1 MAGPGAPRPC
11 KVLSS
16 GRLTGAAKLTNGR
29 KQFGLRK
36 GYRSDVESGY
46 SLYST
51 DSGDQVETIH
61 NGLDRCAA
69 LLKNILQNEAT
80 GRETIHK
87 QPGKTTSVK
96 ITSKPLLTK
105 GNTSKKKGLNK
116 NSTPAHVRKEIG
128 TCQSLPDN
136 TMSLCRPRI
145 ETTSV
150 GFFVLSFS
158 VVPISNRKLASS
170 TTPSTEK
177 ELSSAAQNQMVQPIH
192 VPCSQHSPVMH
203 PKLCEHVQ
211 TQMSLVTG
219 QPPQNSNEIP
229 TVTPFLN
236 SNHGCQNVTAFN
248 YRLSTS
254 TPALSLQHSANTL
267 STQSDVPVDSGNER
281 VPEMGGPAVCPVVS
295 AAPTTAAQIQS
306 ATALPSVIP
315 CIASGAS
322 SNSTVPTFIPS
333 SSGREMTPNHEQQI
347 KEADLIRCIQAHLA
361 LLQSHEMMNGRT
373 EQKHHHHCSAKH
385 NASSNKEEDTSEEHG
400 EDMVSEEDEL
410 NVLDIA
416 PVRDTSCKTSFVK
429 KVLKSRKESP
439 EETAHK
445 VKTVKYLLGE
455 LRALIMDQDDSEM
468 LRLMSEIEDCISLL
482 PAVVGS
488 TNIQDE
494 IALALQPLRSE
505 NAQLRRRLRILNQ
518 QLTEQ
523 ERSEETSGQSCNYE
537 FSLQSVNMMLQSQ
550 LKESL
555 KGLESLQAKNEELL
569 KIMDSQKE
577 ENKHLAKDI
586 QDKEEK
592 LLENKQQYDI
602 HSTKLKIEVEEA
614 LGNVKSLQ
622 FKLEASEKE
631 NKILAITLRQR
642 DAEVNRLREL
652 TRTLQG
658 SMTKLLSD
666 LTVDNIR
673 PKLEKGLSKSLLE
686 DHEKQMQPD
695 LFPGSTSVMT
705 YLKKLEMDPILTDPE
720 LQFSNKSGELE
731 MRNLAYEKF
740 AAERSK
746 INSTFPEG
754 GTSAP
759 GILLTSLK
767 HDAETVSDSGTLLDD
782 QNKLDETVYIPLTS
796 SASKKQQP
804 ISERTGVLPQSRGAC
819 KMLDYH
825 CELSNSV
832 QQNGCEI
839 AKDPT
844 IQDKLSAGYSVKKT
858 MENAVEVTGDKVKP
872 EGDKVQTRPKGAPSG
887 AAKDFTGKP
896 DQRQTG
902 TYPHIPMLFPKE
914 ISQKKGSEIAGFS
927 SISFDDI
934 SGKSEWS
941 ASSFSTFTSR
951 DEEDF
956 KNSLAALDANIAK
969 LQRTLQNSIMKQ

>member
-1 MAGPGAPRPC
+1 MARPGAPRPC

-36 GYRSDVESGY
+36 GCHSDVESGY

-51 DSGDQVETIH
+51 DSDDQVETIH

-69 LLKNILQNEAT
+69 LLKSILQNEAT

-96 ITSKPLLTK
+96 MTSKPLLTK
-105 GNTSKKKGLNK
+105 GNTSKKKGLK
-116 NSTPAHVRKEIG
+116 KTITPAHVQKEI
-128 TCQSLPDN
+128 
-136 TMSLCRPRI
+136 
-145 ETTSV
+145 
-150 GFFVLSFS
+150 
-158 VVPISNRKLASS
+158 VPVSNRKLASS

-203 PKLCEHVQ
+203 QKLCEHVQ
-211 TQMSLVTG
+211 TQMSLITG

-229 TVTPFLN
+229 TVTPFPT
-236 SNHGCQNVTAFN
+236 SNRGCQNVTALN
-248 YRLSTS
+248 YRLPTSTS
-254 TPALSLQHSANTL
+254 ALSLQHSANPL
-267 STQSDVPVDSGNER
+267 PTQSDVPVGSGNEC
-281 VPEMGGPAVCPVVS
+281 VPEMGGPVVCSVVS
-295 AAPTTAAQIQS
+295 AAPTTAGQIQS
-306 ATALPSVIP
+306 ATACPSVIP
-315 CIASGAS
+315 CIAPGAS

-333 SSGREMTPNHEQQI
+333 SSGREMTPNHEQQV

-373 EQKHHHHCSAKH
+373 EQKHHHHCPAERD
-385 NASSNKEEDTSEEHG
+385 APSNKEEDTSEEHS
-400 EDMVSEEDEL
+400 EDAGSEEDEL

-455 LRALIMDQDDSEM
+455 LRALITDQDDSEM

-488 TNIQDE
+488 TNIQAE

-518 QLTEQ
+518 QLGER
-523 ERSEETSGQSCNYE
+523 ERSEKTSGQSCNYE
-537 FSLQSVNMMLQSQ
+537 LVSLQSLNMMLQSQ

-569 KIMDSQKE
+569 KIIESQKE
-577 ENKHLAKDI
+577 ENKHLAKGI
-586 QDKEEK
+586 QDKEEE
-592 LLENKQQYDI
+592 LLENKQHYDI
-602 HSTKLKIEVEEA
+602 RSTKLKIEVEEA
-614 LGNVKSLQ
+614 LANVKNLQ

-631 NKILAITLRQR
+631 NKILGITLRQR

-658 SMTKLLSD
+658 SMAKLLSD

-673 PKLEKGLSKSLLE
+673 PKPEKGLSKSLLE

-695 LFPGSTSVMT
+695 PFPGSTSVMT
-705 YLKKLEMDPILTDPE
+705 YLKKLEMDHTLTDTE
-720 LQFSNKSGELE
+720 LQLSNKSGELE

-740 AAERSK
+740 AAEGSK
-746 INSTFPEG
+746 INGTFSEE
-754 GTSAP
+754 GTSVP
-759 GILLTSLK
+759 RILLTPLK
-767 HDAETVSDSGTLLDD
+767 QDAETVSDSGTLLDD
-782 QNKLDETVYIPLTS
+782 QNKLDETVHIPLTS

-825 CELSNSV
+825 CELSNSA

-839 AKDPT
+839 PKDPT
-844 IQDKLSAGYSVKKT
+844 ILHKLSAEYSVKNT
-858 MENAVEVTGDKVKP
+858 MENTLEVTGDKVKP
-872 EGDKVQTRPKGAPSG
+872 EGDKVQVRPKGTPSG
-887 AAKDFTGKP
+887 AAKHFADKP
-896 DQRQTG
+896 DQLQPS
-902 TYPHIPMLFPKE
+902 TYLRVPMLFPKE
-914 ISQKKGSEIAGFS
+914 LSRKKGSEIADFS

>member
-1 MAGPGAPRPC
+1 Q
-11 KVLSS
+11 VLSS

-36 GYRSDVESGY
+36 GCHSDVESGY

-51 DSGDQVETIH
+51 DSDDQVDTVH

-80 GRETIHK
+80 GRENIHK

-105 GNTSKKKGLNK
+105 GNASKKKGLKKTN
-116 NSTPAHVRKEIG
+116 TPAHIRKEIV
-128 TCQSLPDN
+128 S
-136 TMSLCRPRI
+136 
-145 ETTSV
+145 
-150 GFFVLSFS
+150 
-158 VVPISNRKLASS
+158 ISNRKPASS
-170 TTPSTEK
+170 TTPSTER
-177 ELSSAAQNQMVQPIH
+177 ELSSAAQNEMVHPIH
-192 VPCSQHSPVMH
+192 VPCSQHSLVMH
-203 PKLCEHVQ
+203 QKLCEHVQ
-211 TQMSLVTG
+211 TQMSLITG
-219 QPPQNSNEIP
+219 QPPQKSNEIP
-229 TVTPFLN
+229 TVTPFPT
-236 SNHGCQNVTAFN
+236 SNHGCQNATAFTC
-248 YRLSTS
+248 RLPTS
-254 TPALSLQHSANTL
+254 TPALSLQHSANAL
-267 STQSDVPVDSGNER
+267 STQSGVPVGSCNEC
-281 VPEMGGPAVCPVVS
+281 VPEMGGPVICPVVS
-295 AAPTTAAQIQS
+295 AAPTTAAQIQP

-315 CIASGAS
+315 CTASGAS
-322 SNSTVPTFIPS
+322 SSSTVPTFIPS
-333 SSGREMTPNHEQQI
+333 SSGSEMTLNHEQPI

-361 LLQSHEMMNGRT
+361 LLQSHEMVNSRT
-373 EQKHHHHCSAKH
+373 EQKHYHHCPAKH
-385 NASSNKEEDTSEEHG
+385 NASSHKEEDTSEEHS
-400 EDMVSEEDEL
+400 EDTVNEEDEL

-416 PVRDTSCKTSFVK
+416 PVRDPSCKTSFVK

-439 EETAHK
+439 EEIDHK

-455 LRALIMDQDDSEM
+455 LRALVSDQDDSEM

-482 PAVVGS
+482 PAVAGS
-488 TNIQDE
+488 MHIQAE

-518 QLTEQ
+518 QLGER
-523 ERSEETSGQSCNYE
+523 ERSEKTSGQSCNYE
-537 FSLQSVNMMLQSQ
+537 LVSLQSLNMMLQSQ

-569 KIMDSQKE
+569 KIIESQKE

-586 QDKEEK
+586 QDKEEE
-592 LLENKQQYDI
+592 LLENKQHYDI
-602 HSTKLKIEVEEA
+602 RSTKLKIEVEEA
-614 LGNVKSLQ
+614 LANVKSLQ

-631 NKILAITLRQR
+631 NKILGITLRQR

-658 SMTKLLSD
+658 SMAKLLSD

-673 PKLEKGLSKSLLE
+673 PKPEKGVSKSLLE
-686 DHEKQMQPD
+686 DHEKQLQPD

-705 YLKKLEMDPILTDPE
+705 YLKKLEMDHILTDAE

-731 MRNLAYEKF
+731 MQNLANEKF
-740 AAERSK
+740 AAEGSK
-746 INSTFPEG
+746 INSTFSEE

-759 GILLTSLK
+759 RILLTSLK
-767 HDAETVSDSGTLLDD
+767 QDAETVSDSGTLLDD
-782 QNKLDETVYIPLTS
+782 QTKLDETVYIPLTS
-796 SASKKQQP
+796 SASKKQQR

-825 CELSNSV
+825 YELSNFV
-832 QQNGCEI
+832 QQNGCET
-839 AKDPT
+839 AKDPA
-844 IQDKLSAGYSVKKT
+844 ILDKLSAGYIVKKP
-858 MENAVEVTGDKVKP
+858 MENTLEVPGGKAKP
-872 EGDKVQTRPKGAPSG
+872 EGDEVQMRSKETRSG
-887 AAKDFTGKP
+887 AAKDFTDKR
-896 DQRQTG
+896 DQPQPG
-902 TYPHIPMLFPKE
+902 TYPRIPMLFPKE
-914 ISQKKGSEIAGFS
+914 ISQKKGSEIADFS
-927 SISFDDI
+927 LLPFDDI

-956 KNSLAALDANIAK
+956 KNSLAALDANIAR

>member
-1 MAGPGAPRPC
+1 Q
-11 KVLSS
+11 VLSS

-36 GYRSDVESGY
+36 GCHSDVESGY

-51 DSGDQVETIH
+51 DSDDQVDTIH

-87 QPGKTTSVK
+87 QPGKTTSIK
-96 ITSKPLLTK
+96 ITSKSLLTK
-105 GNTSKKKGLNK
+105 GNTSKKKGLKK
-116 NSTPAHVRKEIG
+116 NITPAHVRKEI
-128 TCQSLPDN
+128 
-136 TMSLCRPRI
+136 
-145 ETTSV
+145 
-150 GFFVLSFS
+150 
-158 VVPISNRKLASS
+158 VPISNRKLASS
-170 TTPSTEK
+170 TTPTEK

-203 PKLCEHVQ
+203 QKLCEHVQ
-211 TQMSLVTG
+211 TQMSRITG
-219 QPPQNSNEIP
+219 QPPQNSHKIP
-229 TVTPFLN
+229 TVTPFPT
-236 SNHGCQNVTAFN
+236 SNDGCQNVTACN
-248 YRLSTS
+248 YRLPTS
-254 TPALSLQHSANTL
+254 TPALSLQYSANPL
-267 STQSDVPVDSGNER
+267 STQSNVPVDGGNEC
-281 VPEMGGPAVCPVVS
+281 VPEMGGPVVCPVVS
-295 AAPTTAAQIQS
+295 AAPTAAAHIQS
-306 ATALPSVIP
+306 ATGLPSVIP
-315 CIASGAS
+315 GIASGAP

-361 LLQSHEMMNGRT
+361 LLQSHEMVNSRT
-373 EQKHHHHCSAKH
+373 EEKHHHHCPAKH
-385 NASSNKEEDTSEEHG
+385 NASGNKEEDASEEHS
-400 EDMVSEEDEL
+400 EDTVSEEDGL

-416 PVRDTSCKTSFVK
+416 PVRDTSCKTSSGK

-455 LRALIMDQDDSEM
+455 LRALITDQDDSEM

-488 TNIQDE
+488 TNIQAE

-505 NAQLRRRLRILNQ
+505 NAQLRRRLRIINQ
-518 QLTEQ
+518 QLREH
-523 ERSEETSGQSCNYE
+523 ERSEKTSGQSCNYE
-537 FSLQSVNMMLQSQ
+537 LVSLQSLNMMLQSQ

-569 KIMDSQKE
+569 KIIESQKE

-586 QDKEEK
+586 QDKEEE
-592 LLENKQQYDI
+592 LLENKQHYDI

-614 LGNVKSLQ
+614 LANVKSLQ

-631 NKILAITLRQR
+631 NKILGITLRQR

-658 SMTKLLSD
+658 SMAKLLSD
-666 LTVDNIR
+666 LTVDNVR
-673 PKLEKGLSKSLLE
+673 PKPEKGLSKSLLE
-686 DHEKQMQPD
+686 HHEKQMQPD

-705 YLKKLEMDPILTDPE
+705 YLKKLEMDHILTDTE
-720 LQFSNKSGELE
+720 LQFSNKSGKLE
-731 MRNLAYEKF
+731 MQNLAYEKF
-740 AAERSK
+740 AAEGSK
-746 INSTFPEG
+746 INSTFSEEG
-754 GTSAP
+754 ISAP
-759 GILLTSLK
+759 RMLLTSLK
-767 HDAETVSDSGTLLDD
+767 QDAETVSDSGTLLDD

-796 SASKKQQP
+796 SASKKQQSV
-804 ISERTGVLPQSRGAC
+804 SERTVVLPQSRGAC

-839 AKDPT
+839 SKDPA
-844 IQDKLSAGYSVKKT
+844 ILDKISAGYGVKKS
-858 MENAVEVTGDKVKP
+858 MENMLEVTGDKVKP
-872 EGDKVQTRPKGAPSG
+872 EGDKVQMRPKGTPS
-887 AAKDFTGKP
+887 ASAKDFTDKA
-896 DQRQTG
+896 DQPQPST
-902 TYPHIPMLFPKE
+902 HLAVPMLFPKE
-914 ISQKKGSEIAGFS
+914 ISQKKGGEIADFS

-934 SGKSEWS
+934 SGRSVWS

-956 KNSLAALDANIAK
+956 KNSLAALDANIAR